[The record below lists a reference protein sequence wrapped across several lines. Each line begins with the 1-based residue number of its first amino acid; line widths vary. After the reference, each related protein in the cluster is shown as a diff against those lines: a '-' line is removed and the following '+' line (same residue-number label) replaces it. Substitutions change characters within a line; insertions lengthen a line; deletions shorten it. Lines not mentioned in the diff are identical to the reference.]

1 MPSISHSSANFSDI
15 DPVPDIEFR
24 IVFGSYIGA
33 VAIEVLVSGAVLQDI
48 NAVGLLSLLGAG
60 AFVVAGAAGIV
71 ATGRWRYGPERIGGS
86 WLRYAFL
93 VPGGMVF
100 IPIFAL
106 DIVTGDTASLPLY
119 VSSAVVTL
127 GGLVVVKMVRTR
139 YVKSVCA
146 ESAPLAT
153 WQAETSTVAILQ
165 RFAVLAVPM
174 IAIAFVAPRTVGGL
188 VGGFV
193 GGLAGQ
199 LLGSGETASAHPTG
213 IELEKPFVRGFYSW
227 EQFDGYRLTGR
238 ELRLERSWRL
248 DIRWKRDRIDT
259 RELVD
264 VLDEY
269 IDGNGGERASTGGRS

>member
-127 GGLVVVKMVRTR
+127 GGL
-139 YVKSVCA
+139 
-146 ESAPLAT
+146 
-153 WQAETSTVAILQ
+153 
-165 RFAVLAVPM
+165 
-174 IAIAFVAPRTVGGL
+174 
-188 VGGFV
+188 
-193 GGLAGQ
+193 
-199 LLGSGETASAHPTG
+199 
-213 IELEKPFVRGFYSW
+213 SW
-227 EQFDGYRLTGR
+227 
-238 ELRLERSWRL
+238 
-248 DIRWKRDRIDT
+248 
-259 RELVD
+259 
-264 VLDEY
+264 
-269 IDGNGGERASTGGRS
+269 